1 MESHIEFLH
10 IVIDERHL
18 IITHQPVYDGKERL
32 VAWEDTVLI
41 EAVDREKDK
50 RGHSVDE
57 RKKVR
62 LTIS

>member
-1 MESHIEFLH
+1 
-10 IVIDERHL
+10 
-18 IITHQPVYDGKERL
+18 
-32 VAWEDTVLI
+32 VLI